1 MEKKKNLLDDGRIN
15 ITISPS
21 GLLGIKGRKPA
32 PDSTFTISPPQAGER
47 PEKQLSFLSSL
58 SSLISSTSYMNKK
71 KAADKESY
79 MPVAP
84 PRSQPPPVTP
94 KLNILM
100 QIIGSRGDVQPFLSL
115 ALVLAKPPYNHR
127 VRIATHQCFEEFVH
141 EVAASH
147 GLAPGNL
154 GSSSS
159 ASGGSVE
166 FYPLAG
172 DPAVLMS
179 YMVRN
184 PGLIPSTA
192 ALTGG
197 EIRERRIG
205 VWEILRSTW
214 ESCHQPYI
222 TPRNPTPVPFVAD
235 LIVANPPGFGHIH
248 CAERLGV
255 PVHIMFTM
263 PWAPP
268 TSAFPHPLAN
278 LPEGRQK
285 RAVDEATI
293 NYLTYTLLDIL
304 TWQGTGDLINRFR
317 TDILRLDPLNNVYAP
332 TLIGNLAAGG
342 LIPHTYC
349 WSPALIP
356 KPKDWDQQT
365 ICVSGFWFLDLNS
378 GFVPPPEVVEFIE
391 KSGDKPLIYIGFG
404 SIVAPNPAFLTT
416 AVLDAVKAAGTRALV
431 SRGWGTIDPPE
442 GFSDPDILFVGNIPH
457 DWLFPRVSLAVHHGG
472 AGTTAAAIKAGI
484 PSAIVP
490 FFGDQQFW
498 GEMVMRRGAGGVLR
512 SKELTGQKLAS
523 LIQSLLE
530 PGVQE
535 MAREL
540 GEIVNK
546 EKGELVAAEGLLRG
560 VEGILKG
567 CEIEERM
574 GWKGPLAAFTVIPQ
588 HPLVDG
594 KKRKTK
600 NKSGIRISARTAYLL
615 HKGNLIDV
623 DNPKEVKL
631 TRWIEWDSWVSQNT
645 ERGPATGGASAIL
658 GTILAMGI
666 AGGVDFDRET
676 WFGKAKGTT
685 TTADDSTGKG
695 KETEVPGSGDS
706 VASAASPPPPITA
719 SHIDMLLAA
728 QAAAKPIG
736 NIITAGLKSPIDFTL
751 SVSRGFHNLPST
763 LFNDSTV
770 RPLPPVHSSV
780 KGIGSGANLATKHLA
795 HGFYDGITGLVTQP
809 LKGLRDGG
817 VPGLIHGIA
826 SGLGGVVAKPA
837 AGAFGVP
844 AYLGAGLV
852 KEVERLTGKEGKR
865 RLWEVSVRVGR
876 LKEGE
881 REAQLW
887 GELERVEISR
897 IWKEM
902 AHNYL
907 RADLEGRR
915 GNSTSDCSKRPT
927 LAASASAS
935 SSKSFLGKLTKCNRK
950 KEKEKGK
957 ETHCGSVASPPYD
970 GIAELPDTVG
980 SKPPLPRP
988 LVAELPAPDNP
999 LVAELPV
1006 TDNPRCVPRNE
1017 TYDEEK
1023 ALRQALQ
1030 ESLTQSVHKH
1040 VGGQTYLDG
1049 SSLGIQATEGQND
1062 GDSDPE
1068 LRAAILAS
1076 LKGTLGGGE
1085 SCDVEIHTPETE
1097 DENSDDEEDRMLS
1110 KVLEASR
1117 LAAEEEELERENE
1130 RRMVERVLK
1139 MSLGEGEEKGKV
1151 V

>member
-1 MEKKKNLLDDGRIN
+1 
-15 ITISPS
+15 
-21 GLLGIKGRKPA
+21 
-32 PDSTFTISPPQAGER
+32 
-47 PEKQLSFLSSL
+47 
-58 SSLISSTSYMNKK
+58 
-71 KAADKESY
+71 
-79 MPVAP
+79 
-84 PRSQPPPVTP
+84 
-94 KLNILM
+94 M

-127 VRIATHQCFEEFVH
+127 VRVATHRCFEEFVH
-141 EVAASH
+141 EVALSH
-147 GLAPGNL
+147 RLTPKNL
-154 GSSSS
+154 GSSYSIS
-159 ASGGSVE
+159 EGSIE

-192 ALTGG
+192 SLTGG

-205 VWEILRSTW
+205 VWDILRSTW
-214 ESCHQPYI
+214 ESCYQPYI

-235 LIVANPPGFGHIH
+235 LIIANPPGFGHIH

-278 LPEGRQK
+278 LPESK
-285 RAVDEATI
+285 RNRVVDEETI

-317 TDILRLDPLNNVYAP
+317 TDILRLDPLNNVFAP
-332 TLIGNLAAGG
+332 TLMGNLAGAGVV
-342 LIPHTYC
+342 PHTYC

-356 KPKDWDQQT
+356 KPKDWDKQT

-378 GFVPPPEVVEFIE
+378 GFIPSPDLVEFIE
-391 KSGDKPLIYIGFG
+391 KPSDKPLIYIGFG

-442 GFSDPDILFVGNIPH
+442 GFSNPDIFFVGNVPH

-498 GEMVMRRGAGGVLR
+498 GEMVMRRGAGGVLK

-523 LIQSLLE
+523 LIQSLLV

-546 EKGELVAAEGLLRG
+546 EKGELVAVEGLLQG
-560 VEGILKG
+560 VEGLLKG
-567 CEIEERM
+567 CEVEERI
-574 GWKGPLAAFTVIPQ
+574 GWKGPLATFTVIPQ
-588 HPLVDG
+588 HPLVHG

-600 NKSGIRISARTAYLL
+600 NKRGIRISARTAYLL
-615 HKGNLIDV
+615 HKEGLIDV

-631 TRWIEWDSWVSQNT
+631 TKWIEWDPLITNAT
-645 ERGPATGGASAIL
+645 EKCPATGGAGAIL
-658 GTILAMGI
+658 GTIVAMGI
-666 AGGVDFDRET
+666 AGGVDFDRDA

-685 TTADDSTGKG
+685 ADYSTGKG
-695 KETEVPGSGDS
+695 KETETQGSSDS
-706 VASAASPPPPITA
+706 ITDAASPPIA
-719 SHIDMLLAA
+719 DSHIDTLLAA

-736 NIITAGLKSPIDFTL
+736 NIISAGLKSPIDFTL
-751 SVSRGFHNLPST
+751 SVSRGFHKLPCT

-770 RPLPPVHSSV
+770 RPLSPVHSSV
-780 KGIGSGANLATKHLA
+780 TGIGSGVNEATKHLA
-795 HGFYDGITGLVTQP
+795 HGLYDGITGLVTQP
-809 LKGLRDGG
+809 LRGLRSGG
-817 VPGLIHGIA
+817 VPGLIHGLATGI
-826 SGLGGVVAKPA
+826 GGVVAKPA

-844 AYLGAGLV
+844 GYLGAGLV
-852 KEVERLTGKEGKR
+852 KEVERLSGKEGKR

-876 LKEGE
+876 LIEGE
-881 REAQLW
+881 REGQLW
-887 GELERVEISR
+887 GDLERVEILR
-897 IWKEM
+897 VWKEM
-902 AHNYL
+902 VQKYL
-907 RADLEGRR
+907 REDLEGRKSD
-915 GNSTSDCSKRPT
+915 STSYPPERPA

-935 SSKSFLGKLTKCNRK
+935 ACSSKSFLGKLRRK
-950 KEKEKGK
+950 EKEKEKGK
-957 ETHCGSVASPPYD
+957 EQYPNQDCGSVGLSTHYT
-970 GIAELPDTVG
+970 GIAELPSHTDI
-980 SKPPLPRP
+980 
-988 LVAELPAPDNP
+988 AELPSSNAVSNISPRRSP
-999 LVAELPV
+999 LPYPPIAELPV
-1006 TDNPRCVPRNE
+1006 PDNPRCVPSHE
-1017 TYDEEK
+1017 MYDEDK
-1023 ALRQALQ
+1023 ALKQALQ
-1030 ESLTQSVHKH
+1030 ESLTPSVNRHIRDRSYPD
-1040 VGGQTYLDG
+1040 VPSVTIQT
-1049 SSLGIQATEGQND
+1049 AEGQNYD
-1062 GDSDPE
+1062 DNDPE

-1076 LKGTLGGGE
+1076 LRSSKSPTGGGY
-1085 SCDVEIHTPETE
+1085 SSDVEIHTPDTE
-1097 DENSDDEEDRMLS
+1097 DEDTDRDEDKLLS
-1110 KVLEASR
+1110 RVLEASR
-1117 LAAEEEELERENE
+1117 LAAEEEERERERDRQMIENA
-1130 RRMVERVLK
+1130 LK
-1139 MSLGEGEEKGKV
+1139 MSLGEGEGKV